1 MSIWDNH
8 DVGEGMTEEAAAA
21 LPPGAR
27 VRHYIFGDGVIEYR
41 ASNVEGYEKGI
52 GIRFDRHGLK
62 ELMPCFACAR
72 LMVLPPLDITNP

>member
-1 MSIWDNH
+1 MSIQSNH

-21 LPPGAR
+21 LPPGTR
-27 VRHYIFGDGVIEYR
+27 VRHYIFGDGVIEYQKPDG
-41 ASNVEGYEKGI
+41 AMSGHGI

-72 LMVLPPLDITNP
+72 LMVLPPVDITNP